1 MGAGTFSKSALWLHI
16 FVPQMSKQIPSAEKQ
31 TNYLESKQK
40 DKQQLHID
48 SLLTPSAPCFSSTP
62 KSCSCSWDVS
72 MKPNNHLKQSCNG
85 WSKKRKIKECQT
97 EIKKRTNVIDKL
109 KSWEPAVLPDYQSFQ
124 TSVFGEL
131 FQNYQKLLGYRF
143 HAFYHSC

>member
-1 MGAGTFSKSALWLHI
+1 MGVGTFLKTALWLHI

-48 SLLTPSAPCFSSTP
+48 SWLTPSAPCFSSTP

-72 MKPNNHLKQSCNG
+72 MKPNNHLKQSCDG
-85 WSKKRKIKECQT
+85 WSKKKRKIKECQT
-97 EIKKRTNVIDKL
+97 DIKKGTTNVIDKP
-109 KSWEPAVLPDYQSFQ
+109 KSREPAVRPDYQSFQ
-124 TSVFGEL
+124 TSFRRAVS
-131 FQNYQKLLGYRF
+131 KLPKIARLQVP
-143 HAFYHSC
+143 CLLP